1 MITQMPSV
9 LIKLKKMKV
18 KTKGSHIWIKIHKSI
33 MPLTPICF
41 TLSSKEKRI
50 VRPQKFH
57 MPNKREILAKGVQK
71 QAKGKP

>member
-1 MITQMPSV
+1 
-9 LIKLKKMKV
+9 
-18 KTKGSHIWIKIHKSI
+18 

-41 TLSSKEKRI
+41 TFWSKEKRI

-71 QAKGKP
+71 QAKGKPQQKEFRGCFMLLTKEFNRPR